1 MELRKSGI
9 VQSSSGSKYAV
20 EHFSGN
26 GTDNSIILKTSNKRG
41 KETFVLGTA
50 AGSGHTIDGIGQV
63 SGWGLYSYY
72 YYSKDNLRIISE
84 SNYGTNTSTETV
96 KNYYTIEEDKVT
108 LSISIPGNDGRGSSW
123 NVYVIDEL

>member
-26 GTDNSIILKTSNKRG
+26 GSSTQIILKTSNKRG
-41 KETFVLGTA
+41 KETFVLGMSKGT
-50 AGSGHTIDGIGQV
+50 GCTVDGLGHV
-63 SGWGLYSYY
+63 SGWGSFSYY
-72 YYSKDNLRIISE
+72 YYSKDSVKIISE
-84 SNYGTNTSTETV
+84 SSYDTKLGSQTAEQS
-96 KNYYTIEEDKVT
+96 YSIEEDKVT
-108 LSISIPGNDGRGSSW
+108 LTISLPGNDERGSSW